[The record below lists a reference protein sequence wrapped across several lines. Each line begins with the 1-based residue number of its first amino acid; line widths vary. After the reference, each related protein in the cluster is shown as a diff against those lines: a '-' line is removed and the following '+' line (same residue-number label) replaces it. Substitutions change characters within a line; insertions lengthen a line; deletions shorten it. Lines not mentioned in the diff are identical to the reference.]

1 MDSIHR
7 NKIMSKVLNDESVSF
22 NKQFYWVASKLKPGT
37 IKSVKDISHLSNYFV
52 ATNNHKD
59 RLKPGKT
66 IPKFTHVTTDRQ
78 LRISFL
84 ITGADENEMEKTFN
98 LVNTE
103 LQNCIEYV

>member
-1 MDSIHR
+1 M
-7 NKIMSKVLNDESVSF
+7 
-22 NKQFYWVASKLKPGT
+22 
-37 IKSVKDISHLSNYFV
+37 
-52 ATNNHKD
+52 D

-66 IPKFTHVTTDRQ
+66 IPKFTHVTADRQ

-84 ITGADENEMEKTFN
+84 ITGADENEMRKTFN